1 MRVRG
6 VVAVLD
12 PRTLVVS
19 GDLVALE
26 GGESRSVVLV
36 PDADGRRRGQ
46 LLRLLGGRAAVVG
59 PSRPWT
65 TVSASYRRAVR
76 ASALV
81 FGEEPVDTDE
91 RLADLVLGA
100 DPEALADLRARVL
113 APLAAVKPAAAER
126 LAETLRSWL
135 LHQGRREEVAA
146 DLVVHPQTVRYRM
159 TQLRELYGDR
169 LTDPT
174 TVLELTVALA
184 VPPR

>member
-1 MRVRG
+1 V
-6 VVAVLD
+6 
-12 PRTLVVS
+12 T
-19 GDLVALE
+19 
-26 GGESRSVVLV
+26 
-36 PDADGRRRGQ
+36 
-46 LLRLLGGRAAVVG
+46 
-59 PSRPWT
+59 
-65 TVSASYRRAVR
+65 
-76 ASALV
+76 
-81 FGEEPVDTDE
+81 GEELVDTDE

-113 APLAAVKPAAAER
+113 APLAGVKPAAAER

-169 LTDPT
+169 LSDPA

>member
-1 MRVRG
+1 MR
-6 VVAVLD
+6 
-12 PRTLVVS
+12 
-19 GDLVALE
+19 GDEL
-26 GGESRSVVLV
+26 
-36 PDADGRRRGQ
+36 
-46 LLRLLGGRAAVVG
+46 
-59 PSRPWT
+59 
-65 TVSASYRRAVR
+65 
-76 ASALV
+76 
-81 FGEEPVDTDE
+81 VDTDE

-113 APLAAVKPAAAER
+113 APLDGLKPAAAER

-184 VPPR
+184 LPPK